1 MPTVALSSCRDRT
14 SEFHNTIRSF
24 QSRMTNNRPL
34 APTSKNMRDR
44 EAIHLK
50 HQFMLMAKYLP
61 SIKIYFKKFNFL
73 KKNWQRID
81 QHMH

>member
-24 QSRMTNNRPL
+24 QSRMTNNRPV
-34 APTSKNMRDR
+34 AAATNKIRDR
-44 EAIHLK
+44 DAINLK

-61 SIKIYFKKFNFL
+61 SIKKLIF
-73 KKNWQRID
+73 
-81 QHMH
+81 